1 MMALW
6 NRSGEEIRM
15 KIIYDP
21 ATDVIRIV
29 FRDAL
34 VDDYSED
41 RPGIKVDY
49 DVDDQLVAI
58 EIQKASELI
67 DDPHVVEHQILET

>member
-1 MMALW
+1 
-6 NRSGEEIRM
+6 M

-34 VDDYSED
+34 VEDYSED

-67 DDPHVVEHQILET
+67 DNPRLVEHQILET

>member
-1 MMALW
+1 
-6 NRSGEEIRM
+6 M